1 MANRRDYGSGSVYQ
15 RASDGRWV
23 GTVEA
28 GVSARGTRRR
38 ITVTGK
44 SRAEATKALN
54 RRRAD
59 IARDGLPAAGTRPT
73 VNTWAAVWLDEK
85 VTRLRPKAYGAAA
98 SAVRKW
104 IVPTIGHRRLDQL
117 TPADVRAVSKAVGK
131 ECSPNQARAVHR
143 VLHTMLKEARVDYEI
158 PRRVFDVKAPEE
170 SVTDRSAI
178 LPEHIAP
185 MLHVAAGLPQSLRW
199 AFTLLYGVRQAEA
212 LGLTWE
218 HVDLDAGVVT
228 LAWQLQALPYVDRHD
243 KSKGFRAPTS
253 LRRRHLVD
261 AWHLVPPKTAA
272 GAREIPLTGYMVD
285 AFDSWRLRA
294 PENPW
299 GLVFPSATGRP
310 ANTKFDFEEWCA
322 IQCTAEVGHP
332 SGRYYYLHEARN
344 NAATIMRD
352 QGVDGTVIMALLG
365 HTSITMSQ
373 RYMTTGTV
381 QKRQAV
387 ERVAGV
393 LGLERA
399 LPLLGDDP
407 AEAEVQPR
415 DGGEVAQPEPYIGDR
430 VRPVDDPERQDDD
443 ERGSQDSGE
452 QSSA

>member
-1 MANRRDYGSGSVYQ
+1 MANRRDYGTGSLYK

-23 GTVEA
+23 GTIEA
-28 GVSARGTRRR
+28 GTTTEGRRR
-38 ITVTGK
+38 RVSVTAK
-44 SRAEATKALN
+44 TRAEAA
-54 RRRAD
+54 RRLARKRAD
-59 IARDGLPAAGTRPT
+59 VEREGMPMPGAKPT
-73 VNTWAAVWLDEK
+73 VRTWAESWLERK
-85 VTRLRPKAYGAAA
+85 ATRLRPKAYGAAS

-104 IVPTIGHRRLDQL
+104 IVPTIGHRRLDRL
-117 TPADVRAVSKAVGK
+117 TPVDIEAVSAAVLADGA
-131 ECSPNQARAVHR
+131 SPNHARAVHR
-143 VLHTMLKEARVDYEI
+143 VLHTMLKDALTYHEI
-158 PRRVFDVKAPEE
+158 PRRVFDIKAPEKA
-170 SVTDRSAI
+170 VTDRSAI
-178 LPEHIAP
+178 LPEHIGP
-185 MLHVAAGLPQSLRW
+185 MLHVAAALPQALRW
-199 AFTLLYGVRQAEA
+199 QFTLLYGVRQAEA
-212 LGLTWE
+212 LGLTWD

-243 KSKGFRAPTS
+243 KSRGFRAPTS
-253 LRRRHLVD
+253 LRKRHLVD

-310 ANTKFDFEEWCA
+310 ANTKMDFEEWCA

-352 QGVDGTVIMALLG
+352 EGVDGTVIMALLG

-373 RYMTTGTV
+373 RYMTTGTA
-381 QKRQAV
+381 QKRQAI

-393 LGLERA
+393 LGLQRA

-407 AEAEVQPR
+407 TKPEVEPR
-415 DGGEVAQPEPYIGDR
+415 DGGEVAQPEAGVGDG
-430 VRPVDDPERQDDD
+430 VRLVDDAERQDDD
-443 ERGSQDSGE
+443 ERGDKDGGD
-452 QSSA
+452 